1 MGIEREATH
10 IVKDLA
16 NHCGDQ
22 CCEAMDRAL
31 ALVPHPDDK
40 WRIASYAAGRALGR
54 ALMAAADCMDI
65 DPADLARVVMQ
76 QMTDN
81 VLGEIKGGENGR

>member
-31 ALVPHPDDK
+31 ALVTHPQDQ
-40 WRIASYAAGRALGR
+40 WQIASYAAGRALGR
-54 ALMAAADCMDI
+54 ALTTAADAMDI
-65 DPADLARVVMQ
+65 DPVDLAKVVMQ

-81 VLGEIKGGENGR
+81 VLADINGGKNGG